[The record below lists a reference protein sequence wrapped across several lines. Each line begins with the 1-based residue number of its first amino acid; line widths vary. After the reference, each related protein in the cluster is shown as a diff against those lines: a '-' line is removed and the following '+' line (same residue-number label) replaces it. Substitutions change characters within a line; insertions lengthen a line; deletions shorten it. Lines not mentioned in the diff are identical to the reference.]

1 MVSESRGATV
11 SAGKAT
17 WEPVIVAF
25 LCNWCSY
32 AGADLA
38 GSSRLHYPVNV
49 RVVRVPC
56 SGRVNPMFVI
66 QCFKRGFDGVLIAG
80 CHPGDCHYAKGNYY
94 ARRRMPLVQDLLG
107 YLGVEPGR
115 IRFDWV
121 SASESGRFA
130 IHRSAR
136 RDDEIGQGD
145 QALRVD
151 GLLGEDHRREREP
164 SDVLPLLLG
173 SRQDDRVH
181 VLQAAQVLERHR
193 ETP

>member
-1 MVSESRGATV
+1 MSVER
-11 SAGKAT
+11 AGGTGPARAPGT

-38 GSSRLHYPVNV
+38 GSSRLSYPASV

-56 SGRVNPMFVI
+56 SGRVNPMFVL

-94 ARRRMPLVQDLLG
+94 ARRRLPLAQDLLAH
-107 YLGVEPGR
+107 LGVEPDR

-121 SASESGRFA
+121 SASESARFA
-130 IHRSAR
+130 GVVAELTDAVR
-136 RDDEIGQGD
+136 RLGPYPRPAPIAP
-145 QALRVD
+145 ALPTD
-151 GLLGEDHRREREP
+151 LEP
-164 SDVLPLLLG
+164 
-173 SRQDDRVH
+173 VH
-181 VLQAAQVLERHR
+181 D
-193 ETP
+193 